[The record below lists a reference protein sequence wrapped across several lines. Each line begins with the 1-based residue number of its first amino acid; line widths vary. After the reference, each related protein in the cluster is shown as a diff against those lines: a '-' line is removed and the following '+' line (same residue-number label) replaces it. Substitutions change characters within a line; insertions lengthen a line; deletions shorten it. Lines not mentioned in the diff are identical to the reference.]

1 MIKFFRKI
9 RYNLMEQNKTGKYFK
24 YAIGEIVLVVI
35 GILIALSINNWNE
48 KVKAKKLEV
57 IYLLEILENIE
68 SDEEQLSKVISS
80 QQIRYEN
87 SLKCIDLL
95 SSLNTENTKILD
107 SIFMSSMSNS
117 ITFFP
122 TDGGY
127 KSMIS
132 DGTLKINS
140 NKGLSS
146 RIANLYEHFYSRLEY
161 NGEMIDK
168 IYHEVRWNSQ
178 KYYDYKNFKF
188 LNLNEIDT
196 KAIQDIILYHL
207 RIQKVYLDR
216 AKKTFN
222 ALLQTKKEVLNQI
235 KK

>member
-9 RYNLMEQNKTGKYFK
+9 RYDLMEKNKTGKYFK
-24 YAIGEIVLVVI
+24 YAIGEIILVVI
-35 GILIALSINNWNE
+35 GILIALQINNWNE
-48 KVKAKKLEV
+48 KAKSKNLEV
-57 IYLLEILENIE
+57 IYLSEILENIE
-68 SDEEQLSKVISS
+68 SDEEQLRQVIYS
-80 QQIRYEN
+80 QQIRYES
-87 SLKCIDLL
+87 SLKCLDVL
-95 SSLNTENTKILD
+95 SSLNAENTKSLD

-132 DGTLKINS
+132 DGTLKIIS
-140 NKGLSS
+140 NKGLST

-178 KYYDYKNFKF
+178 KYYDFLNSKF
-188 LNLNEIDT
+188 INLNENET

-216 AKKTFN
+216 AKNTLN
-222 ALLQTKKEVLNQI
+222 ALLQTKKEVLNHI
-235 KK
+235 NK